1 MENVIEL
8 VNKCNNTYLINLRLY
23 KSLKMQKQNLQCFFF
38 LVFQFTIDLVATRT
52 WLLTRKYFKL
62 LKKNLQFTS
71 QVIQIKPCGHH
82 GRFFNKKQKKN
93 LEDVNLMKCNLQISN
108 IHD

>member
-1 MENVIEL
+1 MV
-8 VNKCNNTYLINLRLY
+8 VNKEI
-23 KSLKMQKQNLQCFFF
+23 F
-38 LVFQFTIDLVATRT
+38 LTLEEKFAIYIPSYT
-52 WLLTRKYFKL
+52 
-62 LKKNLQFTS
+62 N
-71 QVIQIKPCGHH
+71 KPYGHH

>member
-1 MENVIEL
+1 MVVI
-8 VNKCNNTYLINLRLY
+8 NKETL
-23 KSLKMQKQNLQCFFF
+23 
-38 LVFQFTIDLVATRT
+38 
-52 WLLTRKYFKL
+52 KL

-82 GRFFNKKQKKN
+82 GRFFSKKQKQN
-93 LEDVNLMKCNLQISN
+93 LEDVNLMKYNLQISN